1 MHRINKTVDATHIV
15 QKYIHLGSIFEK
27 TDGQNY
33 TNDARLFQDILIF
46 CIKQEQEGKKYF
58 KHRKVANWLLDN
70 NQEFRNLYIGSR
82 AKTTRSNR
90 ITNTQD
96 RVKNRLDDLAKLDLL
111 RIGETVQEKGS
122 GRTNLYEITTYA
134 ILLGLLIE
142 SILASDDSTVRSAD
156 QRLYQLFNKE
166 FSKYRTSLS
175 KFKLK
180 LYSKLMSE
188 DLFTIFVG
196 DVLRAICLSDT
207 PPPTMRE
214 LLRGKH
220 VMISDTKI
228 KEKADQY
235 LKLWFESLME
245 LDSETRSLFLYN
257 IKSETENELMIRSLG
272 PQTYE
277 KTRFSN
283 REDYN
288 SVVVEGVCNSCSYVQ
303 PRTLGIEGYLKL
315 TLIRVDQHYALSRCH
330 HCKDKG
336 IVVLT
341 NL

>member
-1 MHRINKTVDATHIV
+1 MHRINKTVNATHIM
-15 QKYIHLGSIFEK
+15 QKYIQLGSIFEK

-46 CIKQEQEGKKYF
+46 CIKREQEGKKYF
-58 KHRKVANWLLDN
+58 KHRKVAKWLLDY
-70 NQEFRNLYIGSR
+70 NQEFLDSYKGIK

-90 ITNTQD
+90 IANTQE
-96 RVKNRLDDLAKLDLL
+96 RVKSRLDDLAKLDLI
-111 RIGETVQEKGS
+111 RISETAQEKGS

-142 SILASDDSTVRSAD
+142 SILASDDSIIRSAD
-156 QRLYQLFNKE
+156 QRLYQLFNEE

-175 KFKLK
+175 QFKLK

-214 LLRGKH
+214 LLLGKH

-245 LDSETRSLFLYN
+245 LDSETRNLFLYN

-277 KTRFSN
+277 KERFDN
-283 REDYN
+283 KEDYN
-288 SVVVEGVCNSCSYVQ
+288 SIVVEGVCNNCFHVQ

-315 TLIRVDQHYALSRCH
+315 TLIRSDHQYFLSRCN
-330 HCKDKG
+330 HCDNNG
-336 IVVLT
+336 AVMLV
-341 NL
+341 NF